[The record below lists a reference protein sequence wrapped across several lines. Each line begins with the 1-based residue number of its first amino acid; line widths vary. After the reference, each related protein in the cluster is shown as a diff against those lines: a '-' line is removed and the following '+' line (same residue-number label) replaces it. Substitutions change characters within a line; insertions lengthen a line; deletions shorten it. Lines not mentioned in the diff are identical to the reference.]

1 MNPIY
6 GLSAVTNRVLLGVL
20 FVWGASIPTWGFY
33 YTAYKFRHCRGRF
46 WFCLAQGSALLLFF
60 ALAGASLLF
69 PSVFSSDAMQWV
81 PHLSFL
87 ALPVT
92 AIVGARLLRRFEAR
106 HPEEAERSRRT
117 EEEQFR

>member
-1 MNPIY
+1 MGFLLHRLQVPSLQGQI
-6 GLSAVTNRVLLGVL
+6 LVLPGT
-20 FVWGASIPTWGFY
+20 GIRIAS
-33 YTAYKFRHCRGRF
+33 
-46 WFCLAQGSALLLFF
+46 LLC
-60 ALAGASLLF
+60 AGWASLLF